1 MLPYITIILLIALSA
16 LFSGSEIAYASSSEI
31 KLRKAMEERP
41 TFAAKKAYA
50 IFTAYDDALISIL
63 IGNNLVNIGS
73 SAIATVIA
81 LSLMGDD
88 GAYAAT
94 AVMTVLIIVFGEI
107 SPKILASRRPE
118 RFALAV
124 AVPIYLITLITKP
137 LVWLVSGL
145 LKLLS
150 RIWKGSTTEDIV
162 TEDDLETMLDTAEDE
177 GSVEQET
184 LDLLQSALDFDDC
197 LAYEIITPRVDMV
210 CVNIDDDEEKIRN
223 VVLDSPFSRIPVYK
237 ETPDHILGFV
247 LTTQCYRRM
256 LEDGPLEIE
265 SLMMA
270 PRFVHKTM
278 PISDVLEIMKK
289 EKCHLVIVT
298 DEYGGTMGMLTMED
312 VMEQLVGEIWDE
324 KDDIEQELVEL
335 PGDRFE
341 VDGGMRISDFFDE
354 MDIDDRDFEDDN
366 ATMGGWAV
374 EMLEGYPL
382 PGDKFDYKNITLTVN
397 EVEGMRVTSLLAKVN
412 EDDPQQEEE

>member
-1 MLPYITIILLIALSA
+1 MLSYICILLLIGLSA
-16 LFSGSEIAYASSSEI
+16 LFSGSEIAYASCSEM
-31 KLRKAMEERP
+31 KLRKFMEEHP
-41 TFAAKKAYA
+41 TFAAKKAYD
-50 IFTAYDDALISIL
+50 IFTGYDNALVSIL

-73 SAIATVIA
+73 SAMATVIA

-88 GAYAAT
+88 GAFAAT
-94 AVMTVLIIVFGEI
+94 AVMTVLIIIFGEI
-107 SPKILASRRPE
+107 TPKILASRAPE
-118 RFALAV
+118 RFARAV
-124 AVPIYLITLITKP
+124 ALPIYSIMVITSPI
-137 LVWLVSGL
+137 VWLVSGFL
-145 LKLLS
+145 SLLS
-150 RIWKGSTTEDIV
+150 RLWEDSTTEDVV

-210 CVNIDDDEEKIRN
+210 CIDIDDPDEKIRQ
-223 VVLDSPFSRIPVYK
+223 VVLDSPFSRIPVYRD
-237 ETPDHILGFV
+237 TPDHILGFV
-247 LTTQCYRRM
+247 LTTQCYRQM
-256 LEDGPLEIE
+256 MEDGPLNIE
-265 SLMMA
+265 ELMME

-341 VDGGMRISDFFDE
+341 VDGGMRIPDFFDE

-374 EMLEGYPL
+374 EMLEHYPK
-382 PGDKFDYKNITLTVN
+382 PGDKFDYKNVTLTVN
-397 EVEGMRVTSLLAKVN
+397 EVDGMRVTSLLAKVN
-412 EDDPQQEEE
+412 PEEEPEEE

>member
-1 MLPYITIILLIALSA
+1 MLSYICILLLIGLSA
-16 LFSGSEIAYASSSEI
+16 LFSGSEIAYASCSEM
-31 KLRKAMEERP
+31 KLRKFMEEHP
-41 TFAAKKAYA
+41 TFAAKKAYD
-50 IFTAYDDALISIL
+50 IFTGYDNALVSIL

-73 SAIATVIA
+73 SAMATVIA

-88 GAYAAT
+88 GAFAAT
-94 AVMTVLIIVFGEI
+94 AVMTVLIIIFGEI
-107 SPKILASRRPE
+107 TPKILASRAPE
-118 RFALAV
+118 RFARAV
-124 AVPIYLITLITKP
+124 ALPIYAIMVVTSPI
-137 LVWLVSGL
+137 VWLVSGFL
-145 LKLLS
+145 SLLS
-150 RIWKGSTTEDIV
+150 RLWEDSTTEDVV

-210 CVNIDDDEEKIRN
+210 CIDIDDPDEKIRQ
-223 VVLDSPFSRIPVYK
+223 VVLDSPFSRIPVYRD
-237 ETPDHILGFV
+237 TPDHILGFV
-247 LTTQCYRRM
+247 LTTQCYRQM
-256 LEDGPLEIE
+256 MEDGPLNIE
-265 SLMMA
+265 ELMME

-341 VDGGMRISDFFDE
+341 VDGGMRIPDFFDE

-374 EMLEGYPL
+374 EMLEHYPK
-382 PGDKFDYKNITLTVN
+382 PGDKFDYKNVTLTVN
-397 EVEGMRVTSLLAKVN
+397 EVDGMRVTSLLAKVN
-412 EDDPQQEEE
+412 PEEEPEEE